1 MWPVKGLLKG
11 VQIAEPTVSTAIDA
25 IVRAEE
31 LGIDAVWMT
40 LGGVQPD
47 SVSILAV
54 AATRTQRI
62 KLGTSIVPTYPRH
75 PLALAQAAKVVAEL
89 APGRFRLGVGPS
101 HQPIIEG
108 MWGIPFQR
116 PLTHLREYLTI
127 LKAALQRGGQVE
139 FAGRFFKVRG
149 DLGPPV
155 DVQVMA
161 SGLRRKAF
169 ELIG

>member
-1 MWPVKGLLKG
+1 MWPVKGLLIG

-62 KLGTSIVPTYPRH
+62 KLGMSIVPTYPRH
-75 PLALAQAAKVVAEL
+75 PFALAQEAKVVAEL
-89 APGRFRLGVGPS
+89 APARFRLGVGPS
-101 HQPIIEG
+101 HQPIMEDS
-108 MWGIPFQR
+108 WGIPFQK
-116 PLTHLREYLTI
+116 PLGHLREYLHI
-127 LKAALQRGGQVE
+127 LRVTLQQGGRVE
-139 FAGRFFKVRG
+139 FEGQFYRVRADWG
-149 DLGPPV
+149 EPV
-155 DVQVMA
+155 D
-161 SGLRRKAF
+161 
-169 ELIG
+169 